1 MNNKGY
7 IIVFLLL
14 FAFSTN
20 VNAQK
25 GFRLEADVGVP
36 IGAANDYHTIVLQ
49 SNLYYLFEV
58 SKDIALGPTSGGL
71 FFLGNVT
78 FFNNTEGYSYS
89 GNIPEAYIP
98 FAIAGRIDLLNVF
111 SIGLDTGY
119 AFKLSGGGGF
129 YFRPVITYNF
139 TEKLAIIGSYSNI
152 YEGGYT
158 QGYEGGFTATS
169 INIGVILGF

>member
-14 FAFSTN
+14 FAFSIN
-20 VNAQK
+20 VSAQK

-36 IGAANDYHTIVLQ
+36 IGDANGYHTIVLQ
-49 SNLYYLFEV
+49 SNLYYFFEV
-58 SKDIALGPTSGGL
+58 SKDIAIGPTSGGL

-78 FFNNTEGYSYS
+78 TYNNTEGSSYS

-98 FAIAGRIDLLNVF
+98 FAIAGRIALLNVF

-119 AFKLSGGGGF
+119 AFRLSGGGGILFSPCNNLQF
-129 YFRPVITYNF
+129 YG
-139 TEKLAIIGSYSNI
+139 EIGNYR
-152 YEGGYT
+152 
-158 QGYEGGFTATS
+158 F
-169 INIGVILGF
+169 L